1 MKKLEISSTLSLPID
16 AVTEKFAILA
26 VSGAGKSN
34 AAVAM
39 AEEMY
44 RAGLPWVAIDPKGDW
59 WGIRLSA
66 NGKSAGLPVLFFGAA
81 GRKRKNKPEPDVPLE
96 DTAGKMI
103 ADLIVDER
111 ISCILD
117 MSGFSEA
124 GKIRFLIDFGKQLFA
139 RNEEPLHLFCDECDE
154 YLPQKPFKEETR
166 LLHVFTKILKQGRSF
181 GLGATL
187 ISQRS
192 ALVNKNALT
201 QCTSLIAMRN
211 TAPQDRDAIE
221 AWVKEKA
228 GQHLE
233 IVETLPALEN
243 GEAWIWSPQFLHK
256 VERFQFRRRQ
266 TFDSGATPKIGS
278 KPVTPKSIADI
289 DLAAVRERM
298 SETIERAKADDP
310 KELRATIGKLTR
322 EKAELEKQLAK
333 APTTKTEEKKVTIR
347 PPKPTRSPLQ
357 NICANSARK

>member
-1 MKKLEISSTLSLPID
+1 MKKTLAISMTLKLPVE

-39 AEEMY
+39 AEEMFA
-44 RAGLPWVAIDPKGDW
+44 AGLPWVAIDPKGDW
-59 WGIRLSA
+59 WGIRSSA
-66 NGKSAGLPVLFFGAA
+66 DGKRAGLPVLFFGAA

-96 DTAGKMI
+96 DSAGKMI

-111 ISCILD
+111 VSAILD
-117 MSGFSEA
+117 MSGFSDA
-124 GKIRFLIDFGKQLFA
+124 AKIRFLIDFGTQLFS

-166 LLHVFTKILKQGRSF
+166 LLHVFTKILKQGRNF

-192 ALVNKNALT
+192 AVVNKNALT

-221 AWVKEKA
+221 AWVNEKD

-233 IVETLPALEN
+233 IVETLPSLEN
-243 GEAWIWSPQFLHK
+243 GEAWIWSPQFLHL
-256 VERFQFRRRQ
+256 VERFQFRRRE
-266 TFDSGATPKIGS
+266 TFDSGATPKIGA
-278 KPVTPKSIADI
+278 KLIAPKTVADI

-298 SETIERAKADDP
+298 SATIERAKSADP
-310 KELRATIGKLTR
+310 KALRAQIATLKT
-322 EKAELEKQLAK
+322 EKANLEKQLAK
-333 APTTKTEEKKVTIR
+333 APTTKTEEK
-347 PPKPTRSPLQ
+347 
-357 NICANSARK
+357 